1 MPRTCT
7 VCGHPKRLQIER
19 AMVAGTSLRTIAE
32 RFGPSKTAVIRHRT
46 HVATAIAR
54 HTEALDVA
62 RADTLLGDVQT
73 ARSRAERLY
82 CAAERI
88 LDDAVEDRD
97 GRAALNAIR
106 SAVDVMREARGY
118 LELRGQLTG
127 ELAAASTQ
135 GPMVCIVI
143 PQGGSVPPDGPPR
156 FEGEV
161 IDTGRQR

>member
-7 VCGHPKRLQIER
+7 VCTHPKRLQIER
-19 AMVAGTSLRTIAE
+19 AMVAGTSLRNIAG
-32 RFGPSKTAVIRHRT
+32 RFGPSKTAITRHRT
-46 HVATAIAR
+46 HVASTIAR

-62 RADTLLGDVQT
+62 RTDTILGDVRT
-73 ARSRAERLY
+73 ARDRAERLY
-82 CAAERI
+82 SAAESI
-88 LDDAVEDRD
+88 LDSALEDSD
-97 GRAALNAIR
+97 GRTALYAIK

-127 ELAAASTQ
+127 ELAAAATQ